1 MSMPRL
7 NVRARRLEMI
17 ELTGWGSRLIV
28 WTYFA
33 TMATLAF
40 WTIGDVLNP
49 WPTFVAVIIYGAACL
64 VLTLDTGDRLSL
76 RASIFV
82 IVAGIA
88 MCLLVS
94 WQLVDLGYSQW
105 FVGSATVALFY
116 MSLRG
121 RIALSWLGFALIC
134 AATLVWGVTVPGRL
148 DDAVLVLS
156 RQLPVLIVGTLFA
169 AGLRRTGD
177 EIRRLTTEGTLR
189 AGAEAATIATARE
202 REERLLAL
210 GEFATP
216 MLERLASGAAITPA
230 DRLEY
235 ALAEAELRDGLRAPS
250 LVLPDVSAAARSARR
265 RGVEVVLLDD
275 SDPSLLGPGDLAR
288 AASRISALINAS
300 RGGRVTARLLPPG
313 RGTIATIVVDGADYV
328 SEEVLT

>member
-1 MSMPRL
+1 MSAPRVIL
-7 NVRARRLEMI
+7 RARRLEMI
-17 ELTGWGSRLIV
+17 ELTGWGSRVII

-33 TMATLAF
+33 TMAILAF
-40 WTIGDVLNP
+40 WTIGDVREA
-49 WPTFVAVIIYGAACL
+49 WPTIAAVAIFGLACL
-64 VLTLDTGDRLSL
+64 ALTLDSADRLSL
-76 RASIFV
+76 GVSIFV
-82 IVAGIA
+82 IVTGLAI
-88 MCLLVS
+88 CLLVS
-94 WQLVDLGYSQW
+94 WELLDLGYSQW
-105 FVGSATVALFY
+105 FVGSATVAFFY

-121 RIALSWLGFALIC
+121 RIALSWLGFAVVC
-134 AATLVWGVTVPGRL
+134 AATLIWGITVEGRL
-148 DDAVLVLS
+148 DDAVFVLS

-169 AGLRRTGD
+169 VGLRRTGD

-210 GEFATP
+210 GELATP
-216 MLERLASGAAITPA
+216 MLEKLASGATITAA

-288 AASRISALINAS
+288 AASRIAALINAS

-313 RGTIATIVVDGADYV
+313 RGTIATIVVDGAEHL

>member
-1 MSMPRL
+1 
-7 NVRARRLEMI
+7 MI
-17 ELTGWGSRLIV
+17 ELTGWGSRVII

-33 TMATLAF
+33 TMATLAY
-40 WTIGDVLNP
+40 WTIGDVRNP
-49 WPTFVAVIIYGAACL
+49 WPTLAAVLLYGLACL
-64 VLTLDTGDRLSL
+64 ALTLDTADQLSL
-76 RASIFV
+76 PVSVFV
-82 IVAGIA
+82 IAVGVAI
-88 MCLLVS
+88 CLLVS
-94 WQLVDLGYSQW
+94 WELLDLGYSQW

-121 RIALSWLGFALIC
+121 RIALAWLGFALIC
-134 AATLVWGVTVPGRL
+134 VATIIWGLTVDYRI

-169 AGLRRTGD
+169 VGLRRTGD

-202 REERLLAL
+202 REDRLLAL
-210 GEFATP
+210 GEFATS
-216 MLERLASGAAITPA
+216 MLEKLASGAPIAPA

-288 AASRISALINAS
+288 AASRIAARINAS
-300 RGGRVTARLLPPG
+300 KSGRVTARLLPPG
-313 RGTIATIVVDGADYV
+313 RGTIATIVVDGVEHV
-328 SEEVLT
+328 SEEVPT